1 MKQSL
6 TLKTTK
12 LILPILIGIFVVSG
26 TLISLPLL
34 KNNYANGEI
43 GYELSDG
50 NAVVAVSSLA
60 KTNFVLPLIPLSFD
74 NSQISAVRPI
84 LSIQKYISVFSKDIF
99 RHILFARAP

>member
-12 LILPILIGIFVVSG
+12 FILPILIGIFVVSG

-34 KNNYANGEI
+34 KNNVPNTEA

-50 NAVVAVSSLA
+50 NAVVAVSALT
-60 KTNFVLPLIPLSFD
+60 KTNFVLALIPLAIGTSRLSFRNPD
-74 NSQISAVRPI
+74 
-84 LSIQKYISVFSKDIF
+84 KSVQTVKTVLSKDIF
-99 RHILFARAP
+99 RHVLFARAP

>member
-34 KNNYANGEI
+34 KNSYANGEI
-43 GYELSDG
+43 GYELSNG
-50 NAVVAVSSLA
+50 NTVVAVSPLA
-60 KTNFVLPLIPLSFD
+60 KTNFVLPLIPLSFENPQVSD
-74 NSQISAVRPI
+74 VRPV
-84 LSIQKYISVFSKDIF
+84 LSVQRSINVFSKDIF
-99 RHILFARAP
+99 RHVLFARAP